1 MRFADYRF
9 SEDLDFTLTR
19 PISLEEILARLN
31 EIFAAIEAA
40 CGLRIAFDREDRHG
54 HQNSH
59 TFTEVNEYK
68 RLATSTILL
77 TLRKHG
83 QCSFLSVTVVSIV
96 TF

>member
-59 TFTEVNEYK
+59 TFPYN
-68 RLATSTILL
+68 
-77 TLRKHG
+77 
-83 QCSFLSVTVVSIV
+83 
-96 TF
+96 